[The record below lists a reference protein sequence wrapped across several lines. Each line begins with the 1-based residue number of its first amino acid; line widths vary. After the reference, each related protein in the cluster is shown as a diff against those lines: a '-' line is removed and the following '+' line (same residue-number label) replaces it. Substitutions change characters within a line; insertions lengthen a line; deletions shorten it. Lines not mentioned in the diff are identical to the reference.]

1 MKITSIAAFA
11 LAVAMGAEAD
21 NCKKGLNY
29 CGSSLLK
36 KGDYRGQIQQAFIAA
51 GKDAKTEPR
60 DWRFHCIGGKE
71 GLIKVLNYCT
81 RGCKDNG
88 SDVSDTCK

>member
-1 MKITSIAAFA
+1 MKFSHIAAFVLTA
-11 LAVAMGAEAD
+11 AMGAEAD
-21 NCKKGLNY
+21 NCTAGLKY

-51 GKDAKTEPR
+51 GRDAFTKPD
-60 DWRFHCIGGKE
+60 DWRFDCIGGSE
-71 GLIKVLNYCT
+71 GLIRLIGRCE

-88 SDVSDTCK
+88 TGKSDTCL